1 MLRKFSGSNRVE
13 KGTFCLSPKI
23 RPPELGE
30 LLHHGRRAEEE
41 ENTEIR
47 VVLWELLWL
56 SACASEVSMP
66 GRKAS
71 KDLEG
76 HQVAEQQHVDV
87 VLEDWVPST
96 HP

>member
-1 MLRKFSGSNRVE
+1 
-13 KGTFCLSPKI
+13 
-23 RPPELGE
+23 
-30 LLHHGRRAEEE
+30 
-41 ENTEIR
+41 
-47 VVLWELLWL
+47 
-56 SACASEVSMP
+56 MP

>member
-30 LLHHGRRAEEE
+30 LLNHGRRAEEE

-47 VVLWELLWL
+47 VVSGKTTLIPHLEIDQL
-56 SACASEVSMP
+56 SLQ
-66 GRKAS
+66 KTI
-71 KDLEG
+71 
-76 HQVAEQQHVDV
+76 
-87 VLEDWVPST
+87 VL
-96 HP
+96 